1 MVIDVISLC
10 APGYLHFAPHTLPC
24 LPIPILCTVCLRHWG
39 KIDAGEGLSRSIL
52 SSVLVGQHSWAAEAF
67 PMGDTAQLGSAHS
80 HIAFFSLFWPWCED
94 HGDWSLGGPGQ
105 VWCEELRDE
114 EQTGQVVVNEEIVLL
129 VIRIREAF
137 VQNLQVLTSAG
148 DPGDAD
154 VQEHDGILAFSFFLI
169 GSCLIKN
176 KLKKSCSSK
185 VNTQVQA
192 SFLGQQFYLVF

>member
-1 MVIDVISLC
+1 MCPRIS
-10 APGYLHFAPHTLPC
+10 HFVPHTLPC

-67 PMGDTAQLGSAHS
+67 PTGDTAQLGSAHS

-94 HGDWSLGGPGQ
+94 RGDWSLGGPGQ
-105 VWCEELRDE
+105 VWCEELRWRVNR
-114 EQTGQVVVNEEIVLL
+114 TGRGKWGNS
-129 VIRIREAF
+129 
-137 VQNLQVLTSAG
+137 SAG
-148 DPGDAD
+148 NSNQRGFCAKFTSSDKCWWPRGCWCARTWWNF
-154 VQEHDGILAFSFFLI
+154 GLFIFLI